1 MWLTCQMGVDVP
13 SDESAW
19 IRVGTERKHWRNGKT
34 MVYDTTVS
42 ESSRFRRFPKQQT
55 PWFPLRNPQVHSK
68 TQTVLNDG
76 PRSQEH
82 HPPISA

>member
-19 IRVGTERKHWRNGKT
+19 IRVGTEKKHWKNGKT

-42 ESSRFRRFPKQQT
+42 ESRRFCRIPKHQST
-55 PWFPLRNPQVHSK
+55 LV
-68 TQTVLNDG
+68 
-76 PRSQEH
+76 
-82 HPPISA
+82 SAQKSTSPFQNTNSPE